1 MNTIDIIIPVYNA
14 VEDVTRC
21 IDSVRRHSPMHCRIV
36 LIDDCSPD
44 ERIAA
49 IFAALQAQADA
60 RIMLLKN
67 ASNRGFVGTVN
78 RGMSLSKNDVVLL
91 NSDTIVTSGWLAKLQ
106 RCAESDRRIGT
117 ITPFSNNAEICSFP
131 LFCQNNSLEG
141 VDIEAVNR
149 AIEMAAAPSYPDIPT
164 AVGFCMFI
172 RRELL
177 DSIGLFDAE
186 TFGLGYGE

>member
-1 MNTIDIIIPVYNA
+1 MKPIDIIIPVYNA

-21 IDSVRRHSPMHCRIV
+21 IDSVRRHSPKHCRIV

-67 ASNRGFVGTVN
+67 ASNRGFIGTVN

-106 RCAESDRRIGT
+106 RCADSDRRIGT
-117 ITPFSNNAEICSFP
+117 ITP
-131 LFCQNNSLEG
+131 
-141 VDIEAVNR
+141 
-149 AIEMAAAPSYPDIPT
+149 
-164 AVGFCMFI
+164 
-172 RRELL
+172 
-177 DSIGLFDAE
+177 
-186 TFGLGYGE
+186 